1 MGISLTPEEIELF
14 GDFVP
19 EDYEKEAEERWGET
33 DAYKQS
39 QRRAASYTKEDWL
52 KIKEEGG
59 AIERGLKAALEAGT
73 APDSEAAM
81 DLAEQHRQQITR
93 WFYDCSY
100 EIHKG
105 LGQMYVDDP
114 RFKKHYE
121 AIAPGLAE
129 FVRDA
134 VAANAARAAGQL

>member
-1 MGISLTPEEIELF
+1 MDVVLTPEERLELF

-19 EDYEKEAEERWGET
+19 EDYEKEAEERWGDT

-39 QRRAASYTKEDWL
+39 MRRTKAYSKEDWL
-52 KIKEEGG
+52 AIKQEGG
-59 AIERGLKAALEAGT
+59 AIESGLKAAFERGMT
-73 APDSEAAM
+73 PDSAEAM
-81 DLAEQHRQQITR
+81 DLAEAHRQQITK

-105 LGQMYVDDP
+105 LSQMYVDDP

-121 AIAPGLAE
+121 GIAPGLAE
-129 FVRDA
+129 FVRDSA
-134 VAANAARAAGQL
+134 VANTALGRG